1 MRQLN
6 PALIHE
12 SDPLQKSERLFSVDA
27 LWWYQQRGIPTETS
41 LRLNLI
47 NGSRAPSQ
55 GSDVEQSPAVNRLFS
70 SIGFVVV
77 YCCTIPLTNKLSGM
91 LWLAFVLLSIAAVMF
106 WLSARQ
112 RRLAGLPGGRVIYV
126 DTSQWAKVEKPL
138 YDRAL
143 NLTGKPDYLVQSGD
157 VYLPVEIKSSQV
169 HQHPYDSHI
178 YQLAAYCLLVER
190 TYGYRPTYG
199 ILHYTN
205 QTFAVDFTPQLE
217 RALLVFGR
225 DLLFPGK
232 SRRKSLPQRS
242 PTLQELRLPIGAIR
256 P

>member
-1 MRQLN
+1 VV
-6 PALIHE
+6 PAAWH
-12 SDPLQKSERLFSVDA
+12 SDRKP
-27 LWWYQQRGIPTETS
+27 
-41 LRLNLI
+41 
-47 NGSRAPSQ
+47 SRAEIWIIGPRTPSQ
-55 GSDVEQSPAVNRLFS
+55 GSDVEQSPAVNGLYF

-77 YCCTIPLTNKLSGM
+77 DCSTDPLTNNLSGM
-91 LWLAFVLLSIAAVMF
+91 LWLAFVLLSVAVVMF

-138 YDRAL
+138 YDRVL

-157 VYLPVEIKSSQV
+157 TYLPVEIKSSQV
-169 HQHPYDSHI
+169 HQRPYESHI

-205 QTFAVDFTPQLE
+205 RTFAVDYTPQLE
-217 RALLVFGR
+217 RALLE
-225 DLLFPGK
+225 LLAEIR
-232 SRRKSLPQRS
+232 SSQASQDVNRSHNARQRCIS
-242 PTLQELRLPIGAIR
+242 CGYRSVCDQALN
-256 P
+256 